1 MPVDAALKRRVML
14 AYTTP
19 GHPVAFSAPKRV
31 ADHFRIGL
39 GKAKEILE
47 HLDPYRLHREYRRPS
62 EYNPIYVHER
72 RDQVQADLIDVSRL
86 KLYNDGVCFLLV
98 LIDVMT
104 KKLWVYRLKTKSARS
119 MVAALTGWIA
129 ALTPAGQAKILKTDK
144 GTEFTNA
151 QVQALLRHHGVEWQ
165 PALGTLKACV
175 AERVNKTLQILL
187 FKYLTENETFRYID
201 KLESMVQTYNTR
213 PHTSLRGMTPE
224 EADRPA
230 NQARVQAVFHD
241 RYAEVAGARRR
252 KVKFAVGDIV
262 RVKTLSKKI
271 SPTNR
276 SYAQQFSKE
285 FFTVTRINRTLPIPL
300 YYIRSMDTH
309 DHIEGGF
316 YAEELQRQRVDDDEW
331 KVERVIRRRTV
342 RGVPMVYVKWMH
354 FSPAHNSW
362 VREADITR
370 RY

>member
-1 MPVDAALKRRVML
+1 MADRGLRRRVMT

-31 ADHFRIGL
+31 ANHFRISL
-39 GKAKEILE
+39 AKAKEILE
-47 HLDPYRLHREYRRPS
+47 HLDPYRLHREYHKPT

-86 KLYNDGVCFLLV
+86 KLYNDSVCFLLV

-104 KKLWVYRLKTKSARS
+104 KKLWVYPLKTKSARS
-119 MVAALTGWIA
+119 MVTALTAWTTSLGA
-129 ALTPAGQAKILKTDK
+129 AGQAKVLKTDK

-151 QVQALLRHHGVEWQ
+151 QVRALLRQRRIEWQ

-187 FKYLTENETFRYID
+187 FKYLTENETFRYLD
-201 KLESMVQTYNTR
+201 KLEAMVQTYNTR
-213 PHTSLRGMTPE
+213 PHTSLAGMTPE

-230 NQARVQAVFHD
+230 NQARLQAVFHEK
-241 RYAEVAGARRR
+241 YAKVAGTRRR

-276 SYAQQFSKE
+276 SYAHQFTKE

-300 YYIRSMDTH
+300 YYIRSMDTN
-309 DHIEGGF
+309 DDIDGGF

-331 KVERVIRRRTV
+331 KVERVLARRTV
-342 RGVPMVYVKWMH
+342 RGVRMVKVKWMH